1 MASPKCA
8 HNALVT
14 LLLSYCAVS
23 ATFSVNCDHYV
34 VYSELGSEKEK
45 NTAIPIAAAPNQ
57 LLRKP
62 EADFYHTEKMLTLKG
77 VLT

>member
-34 VYSELGSEKEK
+34 VYSELGCGQETV
-45 NTAIPIAAAPNQ
+45 NAIPIAAARNQ

-62 EADFYHTEKMLTLKG
+62 EADFYRTEKMLTL
-77 VLT
+77 